1 MTISPNRRSTKRGRP
16 LVTDGQFRCSRCR
29 RMVNQRR
36 ASWPGEDLCYSCFYA
51 AMRTRGVCPGC
62 GHNGVLPGLAADGD
76 REPICLSCAGIPGD
90 FTCRRCAAEGD
101 FYRRGTCARC
111 ALREDLTVSMIDGA
125 HDPQAMAA
133 IVDALC
139 RVERPASIL
148 TWKRS
153 PKVKALL
160 AGLACGEI
168 KLTHQDLDKAGTDT
182 ATNHLR
188 SLLEH
193 AGILA
198 ARDEPLARFERWLVE
213 KLESVT
219 EPVVHGAV
227 QQFARWHHLRR
238 LRKASVPGQSSAAG
252 ARYAKQEITE
262 AIKFLTWLHSTHH
275 RTLASCR
282 QQDVD
287 EWLASGPTTRLK
299 IRNLLAWAKK
309 TRVNKSVQITHQQPP
324 PSRAL
329 TQQQRLAWLRE
340 LVDGDSESL
349 AHRVAGILLLLFGQ
363 PLTKIAALPTSAI
376 TITENDMRI
385 SLGQEPIPVPQPF
398 ADMLGNHMASRP
410 NLGATA
416 GVAATPWLFPSSRP
430 GRHLGP
436 NFIMTRLRNLGINL
450 LAARNTALQSLVVEA
465 PPPLVAELLGYSYNT
480 TQRHAEIAAQP
491 WARYVTKTAAESN

>member
-16 LVTDGQFRCSRCR
+16 RVTGGQFRCSRCE
-29 RMVNQRR
+29 RMANQRR

-62 GHNGVLPGLAADGD
+62 GHNGVLPGLAIDAD
-76 REPICLSCAGIPGD
+76 RQPICLSCAGIPAD
-90 FTCRRCAAEGD
+90 FTCRGCGAEGV

-111 ALREDLTVSMIDGA
+111 ALRADLTVAMIDGA
-125 HDPQAMAA
+125 HDPHAMVA
-133 IVDALC
+133 IVEALC

-153 PKVKALL
+153 PRVQELL

-168 KLTHQDLDKAGTDT
+168 TLTHQGLDEAGTDI

-198 ARDEPLARFERWLVE
+198 TRDEPLARFERWLIK
-213 KLESVT
+213 KLEAVT
-219 EPVVHGAV
+219 EPAVHGAV
-227 QQFARWHHLRR
+227 EQFARWHHLRR

-287 EWLASGPTTRLK
+287 EWLASGPTTRRK

-329 TQQQRLAWLRE
+329 TQQQRLA
-340 LVDGDSESL
+340 
-349 AHRVAGILLLLFGQ
+349 
-363 PLTKIAALPTSAI
+363 
-376 TITENDMRI
+376 
-385 SLGQEPIPVPQPF
+385 
-398 ADMLGNHMASRP
+398 
-410 NLGATA
+410 
-416 GVAATPWLFPSSRP
+416 
-430 GRHLGP
+430 
-436 NFIMTRLRNLGINL
+436 
-450 LAARNTALQSLVVEA
+450 
-465 PPPLVAELLGYSYNT
+465 
-480 TQRHAEIAAQP
+480 
-491 WARYVTKTAAESN
+491 

>member
-219 EPVVHGAV
+219 EPAVHGAV
-227 QQFARWHHLRR
+227 EQFARWHHLRR
-238 LRKASVPGQSSAAG
+238 LRKASVPGQSSGCRRAIRQTRDHRGDQVSHLAAQYTSPHPG
-252 ARYAKQEITE
+252 Q
-262 AIKFLTWLHSTHH
+262 L
-275 RTLASCR
+275 
-282 QQDVD
+282 
-287 EWLASGPTTRLK
+287 PTTR
-299 IRNLLAWAKK
+299 R
-309 TRVNKSVQITHQQPP
+309 R
-324 PSRAL
+324 
-329 TQQQRLAWLRE
+329 
-340 LVDGDSESL
+340 
-349 AHRVAGILLLLFGQ
+349 
-363 PLTKIAALPTSAI
+363 
-376 TITENDMRI
+376 
-385 SLGQEPIPVPQPF
+385 
-398 ADMLGNHMASRP
+398 
-410 NLGATA
+410 
-416 GVAATPWLFPSSRP
+416 
-430 GRHLGP
+430 
-436 NFIMTRLRNLGINL
+436 
-450 LAARNTALQSLVVEA
+450 
-465 PPPLVAELLGYSYNT
+465 
-480 TQRHAEIAAQP
+480 
-491 WARYVTKTAAESN
+491 